1 MRAYN
6 KRPEASRRLRAR
18 TACYRAEKKEELAKA
33 QLARYYANHERELEK
48 KRVFREA
55 NRETLREANKLY
67 QREWRKKNPKSIK
80 ASMDKFRATEHGRH
94 LTAEVKGRR
103 RARVQGSQ
111 IGKID
116 WPTVWSTFNGSCGI
130 CTKPL
135 HLGVEKFHFD
145 HIVALSSGGAHSTN
159 NLQVAHATCN
169 LRKNRYPIGSRLTR

>member
-33 QLARYYANHERELEK
+33 QLARYHQNREAELEK
-48 KRVFREA
+48 RQVFRDE
-55 NRETLREANKLY
+55 NREAVREYNKLY
-67 QREWRKKNPKSIK
+67 QRKWRKKNPKSIK

-116 WPTVWSTFNGSCGI
+116 WPTVWSNFNGTCGI
-130 CTKPL
+130 CNTPL

-145 HIVALSSGGAHSTN
+145 HIMPLASGGLHGTT

-169 LRKNRYPIGSRLTR
+169 LRKNRYPLLEAA